1 MDPNSS
7 TTDPS
12 LGSNPTGFRPRNLA
26 RVGRSLTVWLTFLIV
41 LGIGGYLA
49 FGRSVGRRAG
59 VPDAASL
66 RSAQVIPVT
75 VAAARRGD
83 LDRYLSAIGSV
94 VAFNTVTVKPRV
106 NGQIVNVAFK
116 EGQLLQAGDL
126 LVEIDPR
133 PYQAA
138 LLQAEGQ
145 LKKDLAAL
153 KDANVTLERNRML
166 FANDVIAKQTL
177 DDQTAVVGQDRGAI
191 VMDRANIDTAK
202 LNLAY
207 AKIVAPI
214 TGRIGL
220 RLVDVGNFVQ
230 TSDTTGLAVI
240 TQLQPIAVD
249 FSIPEDDLQPVI
261 KATRVGQELP
271 VDVYNRDLKTK
282 LATGSLETFD
292 SQIDQ
297 TTGTIKLKAI
307 FPNTDYTLFPNQF
320 VNVKMLVDKT
330 VDAVLI
336 PTAALQRN
344 PQGTFVYVVDR
355 DKQVQVRTVRVSQMQ
370 GDTVAL
376 TAGVNPGEMVV
387 TDGVDR
393 LQPGSKVIFQL
404 AASGASQD
412 RPQ

>member
-1 MDPNSS
+1 MDSNSS

-12 LGSNPTGFRPRNLA
+12 LGSTPIGFRPRGLA
-26 RVGRSLTVWLTFLIV
+26 RLGRPLTLWLTFLIV
-41 LGIGGYLA
+41 FGVGGYLA

-66 RSAQVIPVT
+66 RSAPVIPVT

-126 LVEIDPR
+126 LVQIDPR

-166 FANDVIAKQTL
+166 FASDVIAKQTL
-177 DDQTAVVGQDRGAI
+177 DDQTAVLGQDRGAI

-207 AKIVAPI
+207 ARIVAPI

-261 KATRVGQELP
+261 KAMRTSQELP

-282 LATGSLETFD
+282 LGTGSLETFD

-355 DKQVQVRTVRVSQMQ
+355 DKQVQVRTVRASQTQ

-404 AASGASQD
+404 AASGANQD